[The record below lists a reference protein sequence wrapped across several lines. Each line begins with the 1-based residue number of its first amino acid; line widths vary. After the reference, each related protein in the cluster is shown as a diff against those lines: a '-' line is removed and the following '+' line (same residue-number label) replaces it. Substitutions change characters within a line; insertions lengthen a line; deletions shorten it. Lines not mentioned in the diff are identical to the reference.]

1 MTFKFYLW
9 LQNGYQLMDLKKPK
23 TNTHKKAKIRKLKKH
38 SP

>member
-1 MTFKFYLW
+1 MTFKFYL
-9 LQNGYQLMDLKKPK
+9 GYKMVINFMNLKKTE